1 MNKYKFVK
9 KITEGYKI
17 TRKSLSHFMANRPV
31 EMAGTTAYFAIFSM
45 VPIIII
51 IVAVFGM
58 VTGDETISEKLFEE
72 LGRLVGQENTAVL
85 ENAIKNYNLSENSV
99 TGTVVG
105 LIFFLVSATTLFSS
119 LQSSINFIWRVK
131 PRANLKMNVLSLLR
145 SRMLSFGV
153 ILSLGFVLLVSL
165 IIDAIIAFVKE
176 FLATQISPDFIF
188 LAQVTNFVVSLAI
201 VSFVIAV
208 IYKYLPD
215 VKVKWSASLFGAFI
229 TAILFAAGKL
239 GIGFLIGNSNMGQ
252 VYGAASSIVVI
263 LIWIYFASLIFY
275 FGVELTY
282 QYSRYYNHENTPA
295 SFAVSFE
302 INRLKPEQID

>member
-165 IIDAIIAFVKE
+165 IIDAIIAVIKG
-176 FLATQISPDFIF
+176 FLITQFSPDLIFI
-188 LAQVTNFVVSLAI
+188 AQITNFVVSLAI
-201 VSFVIAV
+201 VSLVIAI

-215 VKVKWSASLFGAFI
+215 VKVKWSAGWFGAFI

-302 INRLKPEQID
+302 INRLKPEQSG

>member
-1 MNKYKFVK
+1 MNNQKLVR
-9 KITEGYKI
+9 KITDGFKI

-51 IVAVFGM
+51 IVAVFGLIA
-58 VTGDETISEKLFEE
+58 GNETISEKLFEE
-72 LGRLVGQENTAVL
+72 LNLLVGQENTAVL
-85 ENAIKNYNLSENSV
+85 ERAINNYELTENSLA
-99 TGTVVG
+99 GTTIGIGV
-105 LIFFLVSATTLFSS
+105 FLVSATTLFSS
-119 LQSSINFIWRVK
+119 MQSSINYFWRVK
-131 PRANLKMNVLSLLR
+131 PRSNLKMSVLSLLR
-145 SRMLSFGV
+145 SRILSFGI

-165 IIDAIIAFVKE
+165 TIDAIVALLKD
-176 FLATQISPDFIF
+176 FLASQFSPDFVV

-201 VSFVIAV
+201 ISLAIAV

-215 VKVKWSASLFGAFI
+215 VKVKWSASWFGAIF
-229 TAILFAAGKL
+229 TSVLFAAGKL
-239 GIGFLIGNSNMGQ
+239 GIGMFVGNSNMGQ

-282 QYSRYYNHENTPA
+282 QYSKFYHHKNTPA
-295 SFAVSFE
+295 SFAVPFE
-302 INRLKPEQID
+302 INRLNPAPGE